1 MPKFLSGQKKAAM
14 SEFQF
19 DGNLYD
25 LSEEIKLNKNVKHN
39 IEIVVDRLI
48 IKPGIEKRLKRFYR
62 ECTGYCRRSAYS

>member
-1 MPKFLSGQKKAAM
+1 MSKFLNGQKKAAM
-14 SEFQF
+14 SELSV

-25 LSEEIKLNKNVKHN
+25 LSEEIKLDKNVKHN

-62 ECTGYCRRSAYS
+62 ECYWVLRKVCL